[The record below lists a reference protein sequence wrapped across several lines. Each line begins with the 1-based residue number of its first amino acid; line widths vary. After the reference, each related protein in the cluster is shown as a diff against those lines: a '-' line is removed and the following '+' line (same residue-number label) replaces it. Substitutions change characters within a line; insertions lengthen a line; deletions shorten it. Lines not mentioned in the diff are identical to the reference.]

1 VFYGQRNLEWT
12 WLKNTPWPLLLRTAV
27 SHAVYSGAGLA
38 YYLRIGR
45 FGAALRGKL
54 AALRGIPRIL
64 RARRRMRGLRR
75 ADWRSIDPWL
85 DRNWARLKRREK
97 V

>member
-1 VFYGQRNLEWT
+1 
-12 WLKNTPWPLLLRTAV
+12 
-27 SHAVYSGAGLA
+27 VYSGAGLA